1 MAGQIN
7 DPALENALARR
18 EHLRQRYFETVNEI
32 ERLSELRQGYAGEFQ
47 KVDAF
52 IRTWYEMAGIPN
64 PELQEQKES
73 QAAQEQAA
81 LPEKR
86 PQNPNRRDVTLK
98 AVEYIREAERP
109 LSRSEIWEKLKAD
122 DIIIYGKNPEM
133 VLSTM
138 LWRTKDLIRRLRG
151 GGYWPVG
158 DPPPPGHSTDIE
170 DLIG

>member
-1 MAGQIN
+1 
-7 DPALENALARR
+7 
-18 EHLRQRYFETVNEI
+18 
-32 ERLSELRQGYAGEFQ
+32 
-47 KVDAF
+47 
-52 IRTWYEMAGIPN
+52 
-64 PELQEQKES
+64 
-73 QAAQEQAA
+73 
-81 LPEKR
+81 
-86 PQNPNRRDVTLK
+86 VTLK

-138 LWRTKDLIRRLRG
+138 LWRTKDLIRSLRG